1 MDTFTIDRVGGQGD
15 GVAHTPAGPVF
26 AALTLP
32 GETVRGQVVDGRLEQ
47 IEIVTASADRVAPV
61 SPQYGDCGG
70 CSLQHWAQSPY
81 LDWKRDQV
89 RLALERERID
99 TDVEAAVELGMPVDV
114 MDTNSRTL
122 LVTAAFTAN
131 TNAIRALLKLG
142 ADPNRAMHTGMT
154 ALIYAAGEGHDDIV
168 AMLLGAGA
176 RTNAHLHIRGS
187 ALEGY
192 TPLHFACLQG
202 RANAA
207 KLLLEYGADPEP
219 RDGKGQTP
227 LQVAKKIVDGGSH
240 KGLKP
245 RDRARTRKQFEAIQA
260 LVDEAITKKAHG
272 AIAGGGEL

>member
-1 MDTFTIDRVGGQGD
+1 MEIPAHLNNITDPRTANDNRVQGMPSQVAVDFEFKVLDIVPKAAIKVTD
-15 GVAHTPAGPVF
+15 G
-26 AALTLP
+26 L
-32 GETVRGQVVDGRLEQ
+32 VVKMRMNHN
-47 IEIVTASADRVAPV
+47 VASA
-61 SPQYGDCGG
+61 
-70 CSLQHWAQSPY
+70 
-81 LDWKRDQV
+81 
-89 RLALERERID
+89 
-99 TDVEAAVELGMPVDV
+99 DVEAAVALGMPVDV

-176 RTNAHLHIRGS
+176 KTDSYLHIRGS

-192 TPLHFACLQG
+192 TPMHFACLQG
-202 RANAA
+202 RTNAV
-207 KLLLEYGADPEP
+207 KLLLDYGADPEP

-227 LQVAKKIVDGGSH
+227 LQVGKKIVDGGSH

-245 RDRARTRKQFEAIQA
+245 RDRARTRKEFEAIQS
-260 LVDEAITKKAHG
+260 LIDEAITKKAHG
-272 AIAGGGEL
+272 AIASGAEL